1 MQGLR
6 NNTTANVTA
15 NTSFNTDAA
24 GLEQVQNYSIQA
36 KWTVPAAIVFA
47 PTAITVAAKT
57 ITKASHGLIT
67 GSMVRMTTATTLP
80 AGITN
85 ATTDYFVIKV
95 DADTIKL
102 SDTKAHALAGTNIVT
117 MSDQGTGNHTLTV
130 TTLNISIQP
139 EISNDPDTV
148 GWISYGSATVAT
160 AAGNVAWDIPTDYK
174 WARLAITWTAGQV
187 TFLAV
192 DAGQG

>member
-1 MQGLR
+1 MQTSF
-6 NNTTANVTA
+6 NKTIANVTA
-15 NTSFNTDAA
+15 NTSFDSDPVD
-24 GLEQVQNYSIQA
+24 LEQVQNFSIQA

-47 PTAITVAAKT
+47 PTAITVLAKT

-80 AGITN
+80 AGITG
-85 ATTDYFVIKV
+85 ATTDYFVVKV
-95 DADTIKL
+95 DANTIKL
-102 SDTKAHALAGTNIVT
+102 SDTKAHALAGTDIVDFV
-117 MSDQGTGNHTLTV
+117 DQGTGNHTLTV

-139 EISNDPDTV
+139 QISNDPDTV

-160 AAGNVAWDIPTDYK
+160 AAGNVSWDIPTDSK
-174 WARLAITWTAGQV
+174 WCRLAITWTAGQV